1 MLIEPR
7 GKYGTRTG
15 HVPKRFP
22 GIGVPRRSTDCR
34 YVPVP
39 RRSAEHRYAP
49 PGWHPGHGPG
59 WRAIS
64 VRDAGP
70 GGAADAGCGA
80 MPGGVAQG
88 GAAEGG
94 RDAGRARSAGVA
106 PCRVAWLRAGVMPA
120 APGLRVWRHA
130 GWRGRGR
137 ALVPSVRRSYGGRR
151 RRGWRSRGRAW
162 CRGRP
167 VCAPG
172 TMPGGAAACAEPR
185 VRRRRGWRTFSERCF
200 VTGGVPCGG
209 RGAVRA
215 VHRSVRRCREG
226 GGVAP

>member
-1 MLIEPR
+1 MPVNRLLTNVRPEGPSECSSSLAANMALGQVTFRR
-7 GKYGTRTG
+7 GFQASASRDDQPIADTSLSRGDQRN
-15 HVPKRFP
+15 
-22 GIGVPRRSTDCR
+22 TDT
-34 YVPVP
+34 PL
-39 RRSAEHRYAP
+39 
-49 PGWHPGHGPG
+49 
-59 WRAIS
+59 
-64 VRDAGP
+64 P
-70 GGAADAGCGA
+70 GGTPVTGPDGARSPCA
-80 MPGGVAQG
+80 MPGRVVQRTRVA
-88 GAAEGG
+88 
-94 RDAGRARSAGVA
+94 A
-106 PCRVAWLRAGVMPA
+106 PCRVAWRRAAQRRAGVMPA